1 MPEPLKAD
9 RRYMPGLDGL
19 RAVAVLGVVAYH
31 LGIGA
36 LPGGFLGV
44 SVFFTLSGYLISD
57 LILGRTAAGEFT
69 LRSFWMARAR
79 RLLPAMLLMLVA
91 LMAWVTVLGPR
102 QNSDL
107 RAAAGTSSIYINN
120 WWQVFRKISYFAQFD
135 TPGALNHLWSLAIEE
150 QFYIVWPLLLLVLAR
165 FVRESHQR
173 VTRPR
178 LGLCILG
185 LATLSTVLMAVLFHP
200 GSDPTRVYY
209 GTDTRASELLV
220 GAALAAV
227 WPSEHLRLPVRAGA
241 RNMIDAA
248 GAIGLLVI
256 AIMFL
261 TLGDTASF
269 LYRGGFALLSLT
281 TAVVVASLAH
291 PASRIGP
298 LLGCR
303 PMRWVGARSY
313 GIYLWH
319 FPVIILSTPDGSV
332 GPHPVRTPL
341 QILVSFCLAALSWR
355 FVEDPIRRGA
365 IGRLREQ
372 WLGPH
377 RARLF
382 DPSPGRVVAVC
393 VASLLLIPAVA
404 GAAGVGVR
412 GDSET
417 AGLELEITETVD
429 GSEQGEP
436 GTTDVT
442 PGKPTTTVLVTTPS
456 DSTRPTDPVVSER
469 STTTACTEI
478 VHIGDSTSTGLIGK
492 KYLRTADAIP
502 AQYTRV
508 GAVLQHYEIAGG
520 RSINEG
526 YRKARPAKRS
536 AETWQKKGFSGCWVL
551 ALGTMDSA
559 AVGKGIKPGIRARIK
574 MMMDIV
580 GDDPVMWVNLKGRRS
595 GGPWGAQSLAAW
607 NSALAET
614 CAEHPNMRI
623 YDWADDV
630 KPSWY
635 ISDGIHQNS
644 EGYKYRARFIA
655 DALAQAFPAATPGT
669 PIHGC
674 VIRI

>member
-102 QNSDL
+102 QNSDF

-165 FVRESHQR
+165 LVRESHQR

-291 PASRIGP
+291 PLHASARSSVADRCAGSGRAPTASTSGTSRSSSSAHRTTVSGP
-298 LLGCR
+298 TPCAHRCR
-303 PMRWVGARSY
+303 SWCRSVSQRSRGASWRTQSVGARSVDS
-313 GIYLWH
+313 GSSGSDH
-319 FPVIILSTPDGSV
+319 TAPDCSI
-332 GPHPVRTPL
+332 P
-341 QILVSFCLAALSWR
+341 
-355 FVEDPIRRGA
+355 RRA
-365 IGRLREQ
+365 
-372 WLGPH
+372 
-377 RARLF
+377 
-382 DPSPGRVVAVC
+382 
-393 VASLLLIPAVA
+393 ASL
-404 GAAGVGVR
+404 
-412 GDSET
+412 
-417 AGLELEITETVD
+417 
-429 GSEQGEP
+429 
-436 GTTDVT
+436 
-442 PGKPTTTVLVTTPS
+442 PS
-456 DSTRPTDPVVSER
+456 VSPP
-469 STTTACTEI
+469 C
-478 VHIGDSTSTGLIGK
+478 
-492 KYLRTADAIP
+492 
-502 AQYTRV
+502 
-508 GAVLQHYEIAGG
+508 
-520 RSINEG
+520 
-526 YRKARPAKRS
+526 
-536 AETWQKKGFSGCWVL
+536 C
-551 ALGTMDSA
+551 
-559 AVGKGIKPGIRARIK
+559 
-574 MMMDIV
+574 
-580 GDDPVMWVNLKGRRS
+580 
-595 GGPWGAQSLAAW
+595 
-607 NSALAET
+607 
-614 CAEHPNMRI
+614 
-623 YDWADDV
+623 
-630 KPSWY
+630 
-635 ISDGIHQNS
+635 
-644 EGYKYRARFIA
+644 
-655 DALAQAFPAATPGT
+655 
-669 PIHGC
+669 
-674 VIRI
+674 